1 LAVRSASGGT
11 DKESMTWWEW
21 VVVAIW
27 GPATVAVA
35 GMLLGVVVDK
45 TRKRIA
51 RRRPVFTDRRQ
62 PGQAW
67 LRDAIDGRGVSAAT
81 DRRGV
86 STIEDRRT
94 VSAAMDRADSE
105 LSELDS
111 ASGL

>member
-1 LAVRSASGGT
+1 
-11 DKESMTWWEW
+11 M
-21 VVVAIW
+21 VAIW

-35 GMLLGVVVDK
+35 GMLAAVVVDK

-51 RRRPVFTDRRQ
+51 RRRPVFIDRRQ
-62 PGQAW
+62 PGRAW
-67 LRDAIDGRGVSAAT
+67 LREAIDGRGVTAT

-86 STIEDRRT
+86 RAIADRRT

-105 LSELDS
+105 LAELDS